1 MSAASDKA
9 FIEFERAV
17 DEALDACSRGV
28 ETAAAVYDRAYA
40 RDGAGEEVDFEALGI
55 FKRATAEAQTVC
67 DKVVEAAHAAYK
79 AATVTERD
87 AYYKGLVQHLKNAA
101 QTREHAIR
109 LINESERSRLQ
120 AIRDK
125 EVK

>member
-1 MSAASDKA
+1 MSEESDKA
-9 FIEFERAV
+9 FVAFERAI

-28 ETAAAVYDRAYA
+28 EAAAAVYDR
-40 RDGAGEEVDFEALGI
+40 DGAGEDVDFRALGV
-55 FKRATAEAQTVC
+55 FKKATAEGQAVC
-67 DKVVEAAHAAYK
+67 DKVMEAAHAAYK

-87 AYYKGLVQHLKNAA
+87 AYYKGLMQHLKNAA

-120 AIRDK
+120 AIRDEEK
-125 EVK
+125 VK